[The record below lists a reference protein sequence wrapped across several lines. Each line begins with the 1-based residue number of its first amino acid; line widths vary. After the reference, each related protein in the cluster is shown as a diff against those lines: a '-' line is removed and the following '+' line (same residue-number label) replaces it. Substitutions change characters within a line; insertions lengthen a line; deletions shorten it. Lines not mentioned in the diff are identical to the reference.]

1 MKKRSSDGAVAVVP
15 GTTRELAVT
24 PELWSAFDGQLA
36 ALLDKTKEAEK
47 SYVHG
52 RGMSLASIAVGSAL
66 LRLSKA
72 CIVDGGIMGSYIH
85 FHAYMYYHTS
95 ILLSY
100 Y

>member
-1 MKKRSSDGAVAVVP
+1 MKKRGDDGVGVGVVP
-15 GTTRELAVT
+15 GTTREALVVVP

-36 ALLDKTKEAEK
+36 ALLDKMKDAEK

-72 CIVDGGIMGSYIH
+72 CIADGRMRS
-85 FHAYMYYHTS
+85 
-95 ILLSY
+95 
-100 Y
+100 

>member
-1 MKKRSSDGAVAVVP
+1 MRKSGDGGVVP
-15 GTTRELAVT
+15 GTTRELVVVVP

-72 CIVDGGIMGSYIH
+72 C
-85 FHAYMYYHTS
+85 MYCGRKNAIIC
-95 ILLSY
+95 ILFFLLHLVV
-100 Y
+100 